1 MDDKVLLVDD
11 DQNLLQAAKR
21 HLRKRFVVFTALG
34 GMEGLKLI
42 KQEGPFSVIVSDLRM
57 PGMDGIQFLQR
68 VREAAPDTVRMM
80 LTGNADLQSAV
91 TAVNDG
97 QVFQFLTKP
106 CHQET
111 LAKAISLGIKQYR
124 LVTAERELLEKTLRG
139 SILILTDMLS
149 ILNPEALGR
158 SSRIKR
164 LVNELAKH
172 LSPRDRWA
180 VETAAI
186 LSQIGF
192 IILPPETLNK
202 MYRGEPLSGEEKQLF
217 DMHPSTAADLLRKIP
232 RLEKIAEIVAYQ
244 EKCFDGSGV
253 PRDDKKGRD
262 IPLGARILKAV
273 LDYDVLEGSGI
284 AKRDAFAKMEERSN
298 LYDPDVLASLKS
310 IIEFEPPKN
319 AWTLNLDQLEEG
331 MILAED
337 LRSSK
342 GRLLVSKGHELSP
355 ILINRLNN
363 VKKSMGIKEP
373 VKVYAPQDR

>member
-1 MDDKVLLVDD
+1 MNDKVLLVDD
-11 DQNLLQAAKR
+11 DLNLLSAAKR

-42 KQEGPFSVIVSDLRM
+42 KKEGPFSVVVSDLRM
-57 PGMDGIQFLQR
+57 PGMDGIQFLLR

-106 CHQET
+106 CHQEI
-111 LAKAISLGIKQYR
+111 LSKSISLGIKQYR

-139 SILILTDMLS
+139 SIRILTDMLS

-164 LVNELAKH
+164 LVNGLANH
-172 LSPRDRWA
+172 LNPPDRWA
-180 VETAAI
+180 IETAAM

-217 DMHPSTAADLLRKIP
+217 DMHPSTAADLIRKIP
-232 RLEKIAEIVAYQ
+232 RMEKIAEMIAYQ

-253 PRDDKKGRD
+253 PRDDKKGGD

-298 LYDPDVLASLKS
+298 IYDPDVLASLKS

-337 LRSSK
+337 LQSSK

-355 ILINRLNN
+355 ILIKRLNN
-363 VKKSMGIKEP
+363 VKISMGIKEP
-373 VKVYAPQDR
+373 VKVYALQGG